1 MFPRDKVCAG
11 WITPAVLA
19 ELDIDPDVYR
29 DGRVLQPIT
38 GFRTG
43 LVGGGDVETLYGR
56 TVSFGILRCEFD
68 QYVLQR
74 AGARLGTGMPVTSL
88 RRSGDHWIVNE
99 QVRTPL
105 VVGAG
110 GHFCPVARVLN
121 GHRHEDSIIAAQ
133 EIESAERQAGLG
145 MPGLAGNSGALLL
158 LRPPRVRLV
167 FQEAGLSQY
176 WAWTPGS
183 SPPVVPRPRV
193 RRVSTGA
200 AQDPAGRPDDL
211 AWPGVSALRVD
222 AANGG
227 RRWDRADQRCGG
239 AGVSGKR

>member
-74 AGARLGTGMPVTSL
+74 AGARLGTGTKVRSWPR
-88 RRSGDHWIVNE
+88 RRSSF
-99 QVRTPL
+99 R
-105 VVGAG
+105 
-110 GHFCPVARVLN
+110 
-121 GHRHEDSIIAAQ
+121 
-133 EIESAERQAGLG
+133 
-145 MPGLAGNSGALLL
+145 
-158 LRPPRVRLV
+158 
-167 FQEAGLSQY
+167 
-176 WAWTPGS
+176 
-183 SPPVVPRPRV
+183 
-193 RRVSTGA
+193 
-200 AQDPAGRPDDL
+200 
-211 AWPGVSALRVD
+211 
-222 AANGG
+222 
-227 RRWDRADQRCGG
+227 
-239 AGVSGKR
+239 